1 MEQFFAQT
9 SAENDEPEE
18 LPGPQVAA
26 FSSYL
31 LDLPSDPFAS
41 MPESISDPFASI
53 PGFYDEI
60 SPDDS
65 PKPEPE
71 ILKQPEAPIE
81 EESEPQSTTKQET
94 KEPGIEFLQLE
105 ELFTDIDR

>member
-1 MEQFFAQT
+1 MKQYLAQT

-31 LDLPSDPFAS
+31 LDLPDDPFAS
-41 MPESISDPFASI
+41 STDTIKDPFASI
-53 PGFYDEI
+53 PGFYDGI
-60 SPDDS
+60 YPDNS
-65 PKPEPE
+65 TKTEPE
-71 ILKQPEAPIE
+71 ILEQPETPQEEKIE
-81 EESEPQSTTKQET
+81 PKPEEAAAH
-94 KEPGIEFLQLE
+94 GIEFLKLD

>member
-1 MEQFFAQT
+1 MMQFFAQT

-71 ILKQPEAPIE
+71 ILEQPETPQEEKIE
-81 EESEPQSTTKQET
+81 PKPEEAAAH
-94 KEPGIEFLQLE
+94 GIEFLKLD